1 MKISYSALLLML
13 LSLTS
18 SAHPVPLRLPLSP
31 SHQYHPHCA
40 DTAESPDEFMR
51 SPLRELRR

>member
-13 LSLTS
+13 LSLAS
-18 SAHPVPLRLPLSP
+18 AAHPAPPRLEPSP
-31 SHQYHPHCA
+31 PHQYQPQGA

-51 SPLRELRR
+51 APLRELRR